1 MENQASP
8 ITAQSRRRR
17 FVNESERIEHVA
29 QWKQSGLSAKAYARE
44 HALNYKSLYAWRSQA
59 QRKSKPTSLQP
70 ESATF
75 VPVRVSS
82 PLGSSS
88 SAISITLR
96 SGSLECAI
104 IAAPSEQS
112 LVALVKSI
120 KEEIFDV

>member
-8 ITAQSRRRR
+8 ITLQSRHRR
-17 FVNESERIEHVA
+17 FNESERREHVA
-29 QWKQSGLSAKAYARE
+29 HWKQSGLSASAYARE
-44 HALNYKSLYAWRSQA
+44 HALNYKSLYAWRSQS

-70 ESATF
+70 ENATF

-82 PLGSSS
+82 PLSSSS

>member
-1 MENQASP
+1 MENQISP
-8 ITAQSRRRR
+8 ITPQSCRRR
-17 FVNESERIEHVA
+17 FNESERREHVA
-29 QWKQSGLSAKAYARE
+29 QWKQSGLSASAYARE
-44 HALNYKSLYAWRSQA
+44 HALNYKSLYAWRSQS
-59 QRKSKPTSLQP
+59 QRKSKPASLQP

-82 PLGSSS
+82 PLGNSS

-104 IAAPSEQS
+104 VTAPSEQS